1 MQKMNR
7 SSSGAIGQGV
17 VTLVI
22 VFGGLGAL
30 SLLGIGLLWVLLGGG
45 GIAWVC
51 VVLGVAGLAVCLF
64 IFKAASKS
72 AATRVNRV
80 LTEVNKRFGT
90 SFTATYL
97 VHNAST
103 LLAFD
108 REQKKVLISPPY
120 DHEKAE
126 IRDFDY
132 IRLVTTDG
140 KQLILS
146 LSDVDRPTLRMPG
159 VFLTENIASDWTA
172 RINLILEGR

>member
-1 MQKMNR
+1 MNR
-7 SSSGAIGQGV
+7 SSSEAIGQSAV
-17 VTLVI
+17 VLVI

-30 SLLGIGLLWVLLGGG
+30 CFLGMGLLWALLGGG

-51 VVLGVAGLAVCLF
+51 IFLGVAGLAVCGF
-64 IFKAASKS
+64 IFKVTNRS
-72 AATRVNRV
+72 AAARVDRV
-80 LTEVNKRFGT
+80 LAEVNKRYGT
-90 SFTATYL
+90 AFTPTYL

-126 IRDFDY
+126 VRDFGY
-132 IRLVTTDG
+132 VRGVTTDG

-146 LSDVDRPTLRMPG
+146 LSDVDRPTLRIPG
-159 VFLTENIASDWTA
+159 IFLTENIASDWTA